1 MNPKTHFAIVP
12 GSGKRDASGSL
23 VTYIHF
29 LTHPVS
35 RRKPFQGRKCEL
47 ENVPRINCCVFLFLD
62 NQQKQGVHMGVHQE
76 FAGCLVRLGGDAA
89 YRPAGGYVGGRAA
102 APWAGAGGAEPRAP
116 ALPARA
122 GVPRW
127 TGSLLPR
134 ARDVLLEIPQS
145 KLHDHTFNIKRL
157 INQARPQGT
166 GPNAVIG
173 KKL

>member
-1 MNPKTHFAIVP
+1 MASLQLCVNPKTHFAIVP

-35 RRKPFQGRKCEL
+35 RGKPFQGRKCEL

-116 ALPARA
+116 ALPARLVFPD
-122 GVPRW
+122 GPVPFYPEQ
-127 TGSLLPR
+127 GMYYLKYLR
-134 ARDVLLEIPQS
+134 ANYMTTHL
-145 KLHDHTFNIKRL
+145 T
-157 INQARPQGT
+157 
-166 GPNAVIG
+166 
-173 KKL
+173 